1 MVLIDQNVYLC
12 LINLFLFVDLCP
24 CSCEYRAKV
33 DYWASHNVTN
43 MTYDEI
49 VVWLQ
54 PKIKELEKILTV
66 DKTNISAIVNKRIS
80 AKDNRPSARNLGV
93 LGIILLVLVAS
104 LIILVDVS
112 SCSRHSKTIQ
122 ELCGIKK

>member
-1 MVLIDQNVYLC
+1 
-12 LINLFLFVDLCP
+12 
-24 CSCEYRAKV
+24 
-33 DYWASHNVTN
+33 

-80 AKDNRPSARNLGV
+80 AKDNRPSAKNLGV

>member
-1 MVLIDQNVYLC
+1 
-12 LINLFLFVDLCP
+12 
-24 CSCEYRAKV
+24 
-33 DYWASHNVTN
+33 

-93 LGIILLVLVAS
+93 LGIILLVLVLS

-112 SCSRHSKTIQ
+112 SFARHSKTIK
-122 ELCGIKK
+122 EVCGRNKIKLAESSQGCPKTT